1 MPAWI
6 VWLTEHWFAALLLI
20 GVMAAILYVITNFS
34 RLFYKE

>member
-20 GVMAAILYVITNFS
+20 GVIAAILYVIMNFNQ
-34 RLFYKE
+34 LFYKK